1 MLLDP
6 NTLSKDGTVA
16 VASWTMSEDGCYMA
30 YQLSRLAAFF
40 PVLECSMLQ
49 HCQSQ
54 MARSNPIA
62 SATTNKGMHHQNI
75 SIMVA
80 HLKSWVYLMQWGQ
93 RLAASQDHAGQP

>member
-40 PVLECSMLQ
+40 SVLECYAATLPIPDGSFPPPLLLQ
-49 HCQSQ
+49 RQTRAWNSLDE
-54 MARSNPIA
+54 
-62 SATTNKGMHHQNI
+62 GMHHQR
-75 SIMVA
+75 
-80 HLKSWVYLMQWGQ
+80 Y
-93 RLAASQDHAGQP
+93 